1 MSLLHTCN
9 NNMKQLDS
17 QFDVIFDDDSR
28 IEYRRDYQEAINF
41 YFYRTRTVLL
51 VIFCFLPI
59 LYQILLRQD
68 IHLFSS
74 KGILWDIFVFLTPS
88 WLIDVIENHINP
100 IRISNLILNR
110 RPRTHAAKSVAMRRI
125 LNLDSSRSPVGSV
138 SQTKSKRLST
148 NNAVAQENE
157 TRPAG
162 LGNWDNS
169 CYQNSVLQGL
179 ASLKSLHE
187 YLDSPIAEQKWDGDE
202 NHQTKMTEALRSLL
216 KELNNPMNNGRIMW
230 TPVSLKYMSSWQQ
243 QDAQEYFSKILD
255 EIEKEIN
262 QSVATAQKIGG
273 FNLNSP
279 NPMFQD
285 KVSSKVYRNPLE
297 GLIAQRVGCL
307 TCGFS
312 EGLSLLPFN
321 CLTLPLGR
329 SRDYHI
335 SDCLDEYSKLELIEG
350 VECVKCT
357 LITGRHLLIDLIKRI
372 KDSPDNKIIL
382 EQSNERLAAMDK
394 AIRNNDYE
402 DKTLLTQCKITSKN
416 RVTSTKTR
424 QAVIARPPKS
434 LVVHFNRSL
443 YDEVSGD
450 LQKNCCKVRFPN
462 RLDLG
467 PWCLGSHGESFK
479 DLSREEWT
487 MKPNWPMVAS
497 SSKSSRQTGP
507 TYELRAVVTHYGRH
521 ENGHY
526 VCYKK
531 YPVTE
536 SLDQDDGWWR
546 LSDDEVMKVSQ
557 ENVLNQGGVFMLF
570 YDCIEP
576 ARQNFSEFRLSDATK
591 SEKAST
597 SMENHFSPL
606 YHVNSHF
613 NDNIPCNA
621 AFAASIPL
629 PFISDDELLEIN
641 SEKRSCS
648 SSFAEPDDRPYDC
661 QKESKNKYYAADLDA
676 SLKYDK
682 WDADS
687 LDENNSNNREKDIMS
702 PRSPL
707 VMV

>member
-1 MSLLHTCN
+1 
-9 NNMKQLDS
+9 MKQLDS
-17 QFDVIFDDDSR
+17 HIDVIFEDDSR
-28 IEYRRDYQEAINF
+28 IEYRQDYQEVINL
-41 YFYRTRTVLL
+41 YLYRARTVLL

-68 IHLFSS
+68 IHLFSPT
-74 KGILWDIFVFLTPS
+74 GILWDIFVYLIPS

-100 IRISNLILNR
+100 IRISNLVLNR

-125 LNLDSSRSPVGSV
+125 LNLDSSRSLDGSV
-138 SQTKSKRLST
+138 SQTKSKRLSI
-148 NNAVAQENE
+148 NNAVAQGND
-157 TRPAG
+157 TIPAG

-187 YLDSPIAEQKWDGDE
+187 YLNSPIAEQKRDDDE
-202 NHQTKMTEALRSLL
+202 KHQTKMTEALRNLL
-216 KELNNPMNNGRIMW
+216 RELNDPINNGRIMW
-230 TPVSLKYMSSWQQ
+230 TPSSLKYMSSWQQ
-243 QDAQEYFSKILD
+243 QDAQEYFSKVLD

-262 QSVATAQKIGG
+262 KSAATAQRIDG
-273 FNLNSP
+273 FNLTSTNS
-279 NPMFQD
+279 MFQD

-329 SRDYHI
+329 SRDYDI
-335 SDCLDEYSKLELIEG
+335 SDCLDEYSKLELIED

-357 LITGRHLLIDLIKRI
+357 LITGQHLLIDLIKRI
-372 KDSPDNKIIL
+372 KDSPDNKITL
-382 EQSNERLAAMDK
+382 KQSSERLAAMDR
-394 AIRNNDYE
+394 AIENNDYE
-402 DKTLLTQCKITSKN
+402 DKTLLTKCKITSKN

-462 RLDLG
+462 KLDLG

-479 DLSREEWT
+479 DLSREEWI

-497 SSKSSRQTGP
+497 SSESSRQTGP
-507 TYELRAVVTHYGRH
+507 IYELRAVVTHYGRH

-531 YPVTE
+531 YPVTG
-536 SLDQDDGWWR
+536 SQDHHDGWWR

-576 ARQNFSEFRLSDATK
+576 ARQRFCEFQLSDATK

-597 SMENHFSPL
+597 SNENHFSPL
-606 YHVNSHF
+606 HHDNSHF
-613 NDNIPCNA
+613 KDEIPCNA
-621 AFAASIPL
+621 TFAASVPL

-641 SEKRSCS
+641 AEKRSS
-648 SSFAEPDDRPYDC
+648 SSSLAEPDEKHYDY
-661 QKESKNKYYAADLDA
+661 QKEPKNEYFAVDLDA
-676 SLKYDK
+676 SLQYEK

-687 LDENNSNNREKDIMS
+687 SDKSNSNNREKEIIP